1 MYVTTS
7 ILALEAGH
15 AFKRKLPWVAPF
27 TLVSLVTTVETVD
40 GKTAQYFLWC
50 FIIIPFFAGVGR
62 GGRGWGGGGG
72 SLKEILKCDPSKES
86 C

>member
-40 GKTAQYFLWC
+40 GK
-50 FIIIPFFAGVGR
+50 R
-62 GGRGWGGGGG
+62 
-72 SLKEILKCDPSKES
+72 LKCDPSLRRSIFCGVSSLLLFLPGGWGWGGMEKSE
-86 C
+86 